1 VDFRQF
7 DFSGYA
13 TYQALSHAA
22 RFRSRIAAG
31 LGGDVK
37 SYRVFPLV
45 VVAALLVATG
55 LSAGRAQEGNQS
67 QKQDGTSKQATELKL
82 IKSTPAEYP
91 EEALKKN
98 IEGKV
103 TLRITV
109 NANGRVSDAKALSGP
124 PELFQAALD
133 CVKQWE
139 FEPPAHAPVVS
150 IAEITFGH
158 PKKCPGPVS
167 EFGEV
172 SASETLRSEK
182 GTIVQVSDDV
192 HWELPVYSAEDRKA
206 GVAGEMILSLT
217 VNAEGKVA
225 SVRVVK
231 SLSPD
236 LDNAAVDSVR
246 TLKFKLQSGN
256 LDSLPDDFPLRILF
270 QPTCSMDYKP
280 N

>member
-1 VDFRQF
+1 M
-7 DFSGYA
+7 
-13 TYQALSHAA
+13 
-22 RFRSRIAAG
+22 
-31 LGGDVK
+31 K

-55 LSAGRAQEGNQS
+55 LSAGQAREGNQS
-67 QKQDGTSKQATELKL
+67 QKQGGTSKQATELKL
-82 IKSTPAEYP
+82 IKSTVAAYP

-139 FEPPAHAPVVS
+139 FEPPAHAPMVT
-150 IAEITFGH
+150 IAEISFGH
-158 PKKCPGPVS
+158 PKECPGPVS

-172 SASETLRSEK
+172 SSSETLRSVK

-192 HWELPVYSAEDRKA
+192 DWVLPVYFAEERKA

-231 SLSPD
+231 SLSPH
-236 LDNAAVDSVR
+236 LDNAAIDSVR

-256 LDSLPDDFPLRILF
+256 PDSLPDDFPLRILY

>member
-1 VDFRQF
+1 
-7 DFSGYA
+7 
-13 TYQALSHAA
+13 
-22 RFRSRIAAG
+22 
-31 LGGDVK
+31 VK
-37 SYRVFPLV
+37 SYHLFPPV
-45 VVAALLVATG
+45 VVDALLVATG
-55 LSAGRAQEGNQS
+55 LSSGQAQEGNQS

-82 IKSTPAEYP
+82 TKSTVAAYP

-109 NANGRVSDAKALSGP
+109 DANGRVSDAKALSGP
-124 PELFQAALD
+124 PALLQAALD

-139 FEPPAHAPVVS
+139 FEPPAHAPLVT
-150 IAEITFGH
+150 IAEISFGH
-158 PKKCPGPVS
+158 PKEWECPGPVS

-172 SASETLRSEK
+172 TSSGTLRSAK

-192 HWELPVYSAEDRKA
+192 DWVLPVYFAEDRKA

-225 SVRVVK
+225 SVLVVK
-231 SLSPD
+231 SLSPH

-256 LDSLPDDFPLRILF
+256 PDRLPDDFPLHILF
-270 QPTCSMDYKP
+270 QPTCSMDHKP